1 MLRYK
6 KILSLFL
13 VLGFILSCSSVAV
26 AVNNVVQPAVP
37 DEKTDQPVVY
47 ATLAPE
53 DKDKYTCDLGRDV
66 DEEWLDGSQ
75 GRDK

>member
-1 MLRYK
+1 M
-6 KILSLFL
+6 
-13 VLGFILSCSSVAV
+13 AV